1 MSRQGGSHPASDV
14 GCQGDSAWGAHLG
27 RGLTPSVSQLTSRS
41 DAMALIAAMQSRT
54 FGSQLELRWNHP
66 NKCDDVATE
75 CNHRRY
81 AWGMSPMHCA

>member
-27 RGLTPSVSQLTSRS
+27 RGLTPSVMSV
-41 DAMALIAAMQSRT
+41 ALIAAMQSRT